1 MLTWNCQ
8 QGKMHDMQIEN
19 EHMSINVLSDEETSK
34 ILRLAQRILKELDV
48 YSQLNNNKKSA
59 KL

>member
-1 MLTWNCQ
+1 
-8 QGKMHDMQIEN
+8 MQIEN

-48 YSQLNNNKKSA
+48 YSQSNNNKKSA